1 MEIIAIVSLVSAIMA
16 LVRTGILSYVEVRE
30 VLKKYETLPATPE
43 NIEALRLEL
52 LASAEMT
59 HAVDDPRIRAILE
72 ADGIDPEVLRIA

>member
-59 HAVDDPRIRAILE
+59 QAVDDPRIRAILE
-72 ADGIDPEVLRIA
+72 ADGIDPESLRIA